1 MENFFKLC
9 LEKLDSNSELHKN
22 GQCIIWKGSLKNG
35 YGQFRFKD
43 PRTPDADHKT
53 RTVHRMALMVKH
65 RNLDVASKQQASHL
79 CNNKTCIN
87 TEHLTFEDNFTNNG
101 RKLCFF
107 NRKCFGHGDGK
118 PSCLV
123 DLDESTAGM

>member
-1 MENFFKLC
+1 MVE
-9 LEKLDSNSELHKN
+9 
-22 GQCIIWKGSLKNG
+22 LKN
-35 YGQFRFKD
+35 
-43 PRTPDADHKT
+43 
-53 RTVHRMALMVKH
+53 
-65 RNLDVASKQQASHL
+65 LDIASKQQASHL
-79 CNNKTCIN
+79 CNNNTCIN

-123 DLDESTAGM
+123 DLDESTAGF